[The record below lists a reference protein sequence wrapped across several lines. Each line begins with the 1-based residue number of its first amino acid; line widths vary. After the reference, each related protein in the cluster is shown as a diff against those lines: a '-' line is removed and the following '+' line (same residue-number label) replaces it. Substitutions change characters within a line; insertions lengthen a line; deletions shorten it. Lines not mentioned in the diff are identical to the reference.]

1 MVVIARRAPRCHHR
15 AMRCPVTLRRDG
27 AGVIATCG
35 DYPSCE
41 GRGATA
47 EEALA
52 RLKESLA
59 FWLELC
65 PCDVT
70 TAPGLELAVVK
81 DETRA

>member
-1 MVVIARRAPRCHHR
+1 LRAARRDATIER
-15 AMRCPVTLRRDG
+15 MRCSVTLRRDG
-27 AGVIATCG
+27 AGILATCG

-47 EEALA
+47 DEALA
-52 RLKESLA
+52 KLREALA

-70 TAPGLELAVVK
+70 TAPGLVLTVVR

>member
-1 MVVIARRAPRCHHR
+1 
-15 AMRCPVTLRRDG
+15 MRCSVILRRDA
-27 AGVIATCG
+27 AGVVATCG

-41 GRGATA
+41 GRGATPA
-47 EEALA
+47 EALA

-70 TAPGLELAVVK
+70 TAPGLEFTIVR
-81 DETRA
+81 DETGA

>member
-1 MVVIARRAPRCHHR
+1 
-15 AMRCPVTLRRDG
+15 MRCSVTLRRDG
-27 AGVIATCG
+27 AGILATCG

-41 GRGATA
+41 GRGATPA
-47 EEALA
+47 EALA
-52 RLKESLA
+52 KLREALA

-70 TAPGLELAVVK
+70 TAPGLVLTVVR